1 MALSEAERGYLRGQR
16 LGRLATVGPDGGA
29 QARPVGFRL
38 NDDDT
43 IDIGGPNNA
52 ASQKFR
58 NAAARPLVSF
68 IVDDMTPDE
77 PDAIAPGWG
86 RGVEIRGEAE
96 VLMDEDP
103 PLTPGFFSREVIRI
117 HPRRVISWHIDP
129 DGPRPQPAPNDPH
142 GSA

>member
-1 MALSEAERGYLRGQR
+1 VTLSKAEREYLKTQS
-16 LGRLATVGPDGGA
+16 LGRLATVGPNGGA
-29 QARPVGFRL
+29 QVRPVGFKL

-77 PDAIAPGWG
+77 PGAIAPGWG

-96 VLMDEDP
+96 LLTDVDP
-103 PLTPGFFSREVIRI
+103 PLAPDFFSREVIRVR
-117 HPRRVISWHIDP
+117 PVKVISWHIDP
-129 DGPRPQPAPNDPH
+129 DVPTAASQTDHP
-142 GSA
+142 